1 MPEKLRIWGAVLR
14 NIEMSQEP
22 RAFQLPVE
30 EIKKTLKRA
39 CLGLS
44 QVGGPEEGCRRQVTC
59 PGPLSPPVPVL
70 CVSAALSGSV
80 SHPPASDTPCT

>member
-1 MPEKLRIWGAVLR
+1 MWGAVLR
-14 NIEMSQEP
+14 NIEISQEP
-22 RAFQLPVE
+22 GAFQLPVE

-44 QVGGPEEGCRRQVTC
+44 QVGGPEEGCRPQATC

-70 CVSAALSGSV
+70 RVSAALSLSV